1 MTQPHR
7 PHWAFRREGEH
18 IVQRVGYLLGVGLR
32 RDQAEQ
38 SGEWRLSCGP
48 MGRESKRLPSPNPR
62 LPLGRDPLDAATAD
76 AAAPWRGH
84 GYLVSRLTIGAFQ
97 TLRTWRTFRGPRD
110 GCDDVGQVERTLQP
124 GEELVWQE
132 TTRGERIGL
141 IIRPPADNQ
150 RWIVF
155 FYGIGMTVAGTWP
168 VRRWLG
174 NAGYGVVCVEY
185 AGFGVSSGSPSEYG
199 CYRSAD
205 AAITYLQRQA
215 SISFDQVTLIG
226 WSLGS
231 AVAIDLAHRR
241 EVRAQ
246 VLLSPMTSLLASA
259 IDLAR
264 IGKTSFAIGPFDA
277 LSRARSVDCPTL
289 IISGSEDALT
299 RPWMANELAK
309 TMGGQARLVSLP
321 GVGHNDMLR
330 SGERLWNV
338 VKDFLNSAANATG

>member
-1 MTQPHR
+1 
-7 PHWAFRREGEH
+7 
-18 IVQRVGYLLGVGLR
+18 
-32 RDQAEQ
+32 
-38 SGEWRLSCGP
+38 
-48 MGRESKRLPSPNPR
+48 MGRESKETLSPYPHLALDR
-62 LPLGRDPLDAATAD
+62 GPADPATAD
-76 AAAPWRGH
+76 AAAADAATQGRAY

-97 TLRTWRTFRGPRD
+97 TLRSLRQTRGGYLR
-110 GCDDVGQVERTLQP
+110 DDVGQVERTLHP

-132 TTRGERIGL
+132 TTRSERIGL
-141 IIRPPADNQ
+141 IIRPPAGQQ

-174 NAGYGVVCVEY
+174 RAGYGVACVEY

-215 SISFDQVTLIG
+215 SIPLDQITLIG

-231 AVAIDLAHRR
+231 AVAIDLANRR
-241 EVRAQ
+241 DVRAQ
-246 VLLSPMTSLLASA
+246 VLLSPMTSLLACA

-264 IGKTSFAIGPFDA
+264 IGKTPFTIGPFDA

-299 RPWMANELAK
+299 RPWMANELTKA
-309 TMGGQARLVSLP
+309 MGGRARLVSLP
-321 GVGHNDMLR
+321 GVGHNDMLTSR
-330 SGERLWNV
+330 EKLWNV
-338 VKDFLNSAANATG
+338 VEDFLNSPADASG

>member
-1 MTQPHR
+1 MLSPKPH
-7 PHWAFRREGEH
+7 
-18 IVQRVGYLLGVGLR
+18 
-32 RDQAEQ
+32 
-38 SGEWRLSCGP
+38 
-48 MGRESKRLPSPNPR
+48 
-62 LPLGRDPLDAATAD
+62 LPLDHGRADAATAD
-76 AAAPWRGH
+76 GATLRRADGD
-84 GYLVSRLTIGAFQ
+84 LVSRLTIGAFQ
-97 TLRTWRTFRGPRD
+97 ALQPLRPSRALRGTR
-110 GCDDVGQVERTLQP
+110 GGRVGEGAGRVEQTLQP
-124 GEELVWQE
+124 GEELVWRE
-132 TTRGERIGL
+132 TICGERIGL
-141 IIRPPADNQ
+141 VIRPPADKQ

-174 NAGYGVVCVEY
+174 SAGYGVVCVEY

-205 AAITYLQRQA
+205 AAITYLQQQA
-215 SISFDQVTLIG
+215 SIPLDQVTLIG

-231 AVAIDLAHRR
+231 AVAIDLACRCD
-241 EVRAQ
+241 VRAQ
-246 VLLSPMTSLLASA
+246 VLLSPMTSLLACA

-277 LSRARSVDCPTL
+277 LSRARSVTCPTL

-299 RPWMANELAK
+299 RPWMAHKMTKA
-309 TMGGQARLVSLP
+309 MGGHAGLVSLP

-338 VKDFLNSAANATG
+338 VKDFLNAQPA

>member
-1 MTQPHR
+1 M
-7 PHWAFRREGEH
+7 A
-18 IVQRVGYLLGVGLR
+18 
-32 RDQAEQ
+32 
-38 SGEWRLSCGP
+38 RLPCIRIGW
-48 MGRESKRLPSPNPR
+48 ESKRIRSPSLH
-62 LPLGRDPLDAATAD
+62 LPLVRGPADAATAD
-76 AAAPWRGH
+76 AATPRRADS
-84 GYLVSRLTIGAFQ
+84 YLVSRLTIGAFQ
-97 TLRTWRTFRGPRD
+97 SLRSLRGPP
-110 GCDDVGQVERTLQP
+110 GGYVGDVGQVERTLHP

-141 IIRPPADNQ
+141 IIRPPADKQ

-174 NAGYGVVCVEY
+174 GAGYGLVCVEY

-205 AAITYLQRQA
+205 AAIEYLQRQA
-215 SISFDQVTLIG
+215 SIPRDKVTLIG

-231 AVAIDLAHRR
+231 AVAIDLACRR
-241 EVRAQ
+241 DIRAQ
-246 VLLSPMTSLLASA
+246 VLLSPMTSLLACA

-277 LSRARSVDCPTL
+277 LSKARSVDCQTL

-299 RPWMANELAK
+299 RPWMADELTKA
-309 TMGGQARLVSLP
+309 MGGHARLVSLP
-321 GVGHNDMLR
+321 GVGHNDMLY
-330 SGERLWNV
+330 SGESLWNV
-338 VKDFLNSAANATG
+338 VKGFLNSTE